1 MTADRTEALRLAVEA
16 EGGLDAEAGEALAA
30 VLVRTGIALRV
41 VPRTEAE
48 AILRW
53 GSAPNASPALPTLA
67 LPRARPDDWEKEAER
82 VFAREEEGD
91 LPTAAGAILRGE
103 DEACGAVDAHGRP
116 APRGAFAIRHGLLDT
131 PFVDH
136 ASRRLGD
143 RLASLVPRPLPRPSP
158 MSIALTFDIDSAG
171 LFSGWRAR
179 ARAFRPNRLAARRG
193 FLPRLG
199 SMATTMAGLR
209 KDPHLAIRE
218 LAEALEGLD
227 TPATFFVQARRAHR
241 LDNYTLRTARGLAR
255 EVHGVS
261 RNGFHAIGLHS
272 SYATADQPPRFL
284 REQWRE
290 LARCLGR
297 RHVAPVHRS
306 HYLRFLKPDGEDS
319 IGHPGPV
326 IDSSLAYGAVEGF
339 RRGTAIPFFLG
350 GRILEAPPSIMDS
363 TLLFH
368 RKDDPGSA
376 LGKFRRHL
384 EAVRAAG
391 GVFIPIWH
399 PHLLNG
405 LEYPGWSDV
414 LYDLVYEAR
423 EAGHSFQLLADAVR
437 PFEDRL
443 HRLREELKR
452 SVP

>member
-1 MTADRTEALRLAVEA
+1 MTAAPTEALRLAVEA
-16 EGGLDAEAGEALAA
+16 EGGLDAEACEALAA
-30 VLVRTGIALRV
+30 VLLRTGVGLRV
-41 VPRTEAE
+41 VPKGEAE
-48 AILRW
+48 VVLRW
-53 GSAPNASPALPTLA
+53 GSPPEAPPAVPTLVV
-67 LPRARPDDWEKEAER
+67 PRAPRGRWESEAGR
-82 VFAREEEGD
+82 VFVDLADGD
-91 LPTAAGAILRGE
+91 LPTAAGAILSGK
-103 DEACGAVDAHGRP
+103 DEARVAADAHGRP
-116 APRGAFAIRHGLLDT
+116 APRGAFAARHGLLDT
-131 PFVDH
+131 PFVDT
-136 ASRRLGD
+136 ASRRMGI
-143 RLASLVPRPLPRPSP
+143 RLASLVPRPLPRPS
-158 MSIALTFDIDSAG
+158 SLSVALTFDIDSAG

-179 ARAFRPNRLAARRG
+179 ARAFRTNRLAARRG

-199 SMATTMAGLR
+199 SMAATMAGLR

-255 EVHGVS
+255 EVHGIS

-306 HYLRFLKPDGEDS
+306 HYLRFLKPDGELS

-339 RRGTAIPFFLG
+339 RRGTAIPFLLG

-376 LGKFRRHL
+376 LGKFQRHL
-384 EAVRAAG
+384 EAVREAG

-405 LEYPGWSDV
+405 LEYPGWRDV
-414 LYDLVYEAR
+414 LYDLVYDAR
-423 EAGHSFQLLADAVR
+423 AAGHSFQLLADAVR

-443 HRLREELKR
+443 HRLREGLKR
-452 SVP
+452 NVP